1 MAELVGTA
9 MNFGAFR
16 QSVRSEQLQAVADH
30 WHEARRNR
38 LMPAW
43 RDLRPAAMRKQL
55 PIVWAY
61 AYDPD
66 TEQFTGRLAGDK
78 ITDIFQKN
86 FRGISIPEVHPR
98 EAVGWVYGLLK
109 RVVTEPALY
118 HYEGQVFRQLE
129 RYGSG
134 ERIILPLSS
143 DGTEGDGLLGATEYD
158 LHPGI
163 AVTVTAPA
171 KETEQWFSIKG

>member
-1 MAELVGTA
+1 
-9 MNFGAFR
+9 
-16 QSVRSEQLQAVADH
+16 
-30 WHEARRNR
+30 
-38 LMPAW
+38 
-43 RDLRPAAMRKQL
+43 MRKQL

-78 ITDIFQKN
+78 ITQIFQKN
-86 FRGISIPEVHPR
+86 FRGIQLAELHPP
-98 EAVGWVYGLLK
+98 EAVGWIYHLLK

-134 ERIILPLSS
+134 ERIIMPLSS
-143 DGTEGDGLLGATEYD
+143 DGTQTDGLLGATEYT

-163 AVTVTAPA
+163 AVTITAPS
-171 KETEQWFSIKG
+171 KQGEQWFPIKG